1 MKKPDWKSFIHP
13 NNGSLHP
20 WRFRIVIGMLAL
32 CSLAVCW
39 RIVELHVLDEG
50 FLKNQGDKRS
60 VRHVPIP
67 AHRGQITD
75 RNGEPL
81 AVSTPVLTIWAN
93 PSQLIN
99 HEARWPELARELG
112 TDLATFSERL
122 KANADKEFI
131 YLRRRMVPADG
142 EAVMALRVPGVYSI
156 EEYRRFYPA
165 GEVAAH
171 LVGFTNVDEKGQ
183 EGIELAY
190 DHWLEGVPG
199 KRQVLQDRRG
209 RLIKDVQVVSNA
221 RPGNDLALSIDLR
234 LQYLAHRQLREALQE
249 FEARAGSIVMID
261 VRTGEVLAMAN
272 HPSYNPNNRANLQ
285 PDAMR
290 NRALIDVFE
299 PGSTV
304 KPISMSAALA
314 TGRWSPRDQVNVYP
328 GTLQIGRYTIRDV
341 SRAPGGVLD
350 LTGILLKSSNVGMSK
365 VAFDV
370 GGPALYET
378 MHAVGFGQYTGL
390 GFPGER
396 VGNLPSFR
404 EWRQAE
410 TAALSYGYGLSVT
423 TVQLAQA
430 YAILANNGRKVPMSL
445 LRLNEQPAA
454 QQVMPEQV
462 ARTIQGMLQEVVEG
476 TGGTHRARVPGY
488 HVGGKSG
495 TARKTASG
503 SRGYQQDAYRSLFAG
518 FAPGSNPRLAI
529 AVVIDEP
536 SKGGY
541 YGGLVAAPVFSGLMS
556 NALRL
561 LNITP
566 DNLNEL
572 QQVEL
577 PSPERPEGRG

>member
-1 MKKPDWKSFIHP
+1 MKKIAFKSLIP
-13 NNGSLHP
+13 RSNGSLYP
-20 WRFRIVIGMLAL
+20 WRFRLVIGMLTL
-32 CSLAVCW
+32 CSLAVSW

-50 FLKNQGDKRS
+50 FLRNQGDKRS
-60 VRHVPIP
+60 ARHVPIP

-81 AVSTPVLTIWAN
+81 AISTPVLTIWAN
-93 PSQLIN
+93 PSQLI
-99 HEARWPELARELG
+99 HQQARWPELAQQLG
-112 TDLATFSERL
+112 TDLKTFSERL

-142 EAVMALRVPGVYSI
+142 EEVMALKVPGVYSI
-156 EEYRRFYPA
+156 EEYRRFFPA

-171 LVGFTNVDEKGQ
+171 LVGFTNLDEKGQ

-249 FEARAGSIVMID
+249 FEARAGSIVMLD
-261 VRTGEVLAMAN
+261 VRTGEVLAMVN

-285 PDAMR
+285 PDMMR

-328 GTLQIGRYTIRDV
+328 GTLKIGRYTIRDV

-370 GGPALYET
+370 GGPALYDT

-430 YAILANNGRKVPMSL
+430 YAVLANDGLKAPMSL
-445 LRLNEQPAA
+445 LRLNDKPAA
-454 QQVMPEQV
+454 QQVIPADV
-462 ARTIQGMLQEVVEG
+462 AKTIQGMMQEVIEG
-476 TGGTHRARVPGY
+476 SGGTFRAKVPGY
-488 HVGGKSG
+488 HVSGKSG
-495 TARKTASG
+495 TARKTSTG
-503 SRGYQQDAYRSLFAG
+503 SRGYQQDSYRSLFAG
-518 FAPGSNPRLAI
+518 FAPSSNPRLAI

-536 SKGGY
+536 TKGGY

-566 DNLNEL
+566 DNLLEM

-577 PSPERPEGRG
+577 PAPADQGERG